1 MSSAPEKTVNTTIE
15 ILGKT
20 YPIRC
25 LENEVSALQQAALFL
40 NQQMKEVQDSG
51 KAINVERIAIITAL
65 NIAFRFLQADA
76 QKNTFSSQINQRIA
90 QLQDKLESVLG
101 SHHHQAEFA
110 YSAE

>member
-1 MSSAPEKTVNTTIE
+1 MSLTPDKTVNTTIE
-15 ILGKT
+15 ILGKK

-25 LENEVSALQQAALFL
+25 LENEVSSLQQAAIFL

-90 QLQDKLESVLG
+90 QIQGKLESVLG
-101 SHHHQAEFA
+101 GHSQAEFI
-110 YSAE
+110 YSTE